1 LDGVP
6 SAATRDNNRPTTDR
20 DAHRSAASADP
31 MRERDQVRERNDETA
46 GRKLGLFAL
55 AGTLGVAAIIAFG
68 VVAGGSPEREQLA
81 ELDPMAQLALA
92 GADPKAP
99 ATLASA
105 TDPSALGSRSGPRAG
120 TTGGSREA
128 GGRQPAGVQ
137 LDRLSFPAT
146 LVGDESAIEATVRAA
161 EAEHASI
168 VGRPRTHA
176 SDIPAVAMA
185 GGASERLSRAAK
197 HDPLVAQ
204 AMPERGGAVVPS
216 GSEGAFTLQVV
227 SYDARDVAERF
238 ATALR
243 ARGHRAF
250 VTQAELPGRGRSY
263 RVRVGPFTTRRD
275 ALAYQT
281 SFERGEGMH
290 SIVVTSPAK

>member
-1 LDGVP
+1 
-6 SAATRDNNRPTTDR
+6 
-20 DAHRSAASADP
+20 
-31 MRERDQVRERNDETA
+31 
-46 GRKLGLFAL
+46 
-55 AGTLGVAAIIAFG
+55 
-68 VVAGGSPEREQLA
+68 
-81 ELDPMAQLALA
+81 
-92 GADPKAP
+92 
-99 ATLASA
+99 
-105 TDPSALGSRSGPRAG
+105 
-120 TTGGSREA
+120 
-128 GGRQPAGVQ
+128 
-137 LDRLSFPAT
+137 
-146 LVGDESAIEATVRAA
+146 VRAA

-185 GGASERLSRAAK
+185 GGESERLSRAAK

-227 SYDARDVAERF
+227 SYDTRETADRF
-238 ATALR
+238 ANALR

-281 SFERGEGMH
+281 SFEREERMH
-290 SIVVTSPAK
+290 SIVVTSAAK

>member
-1 LDGVP
+1 
-6 SAATRDNNRPTTDR
+6 
-20 DAHRSAASADP
+20 
-31 MRERDQVRERNDETA
+31 MRELDQPRERNDETA

-55 AGTLGVAAIIAFG
+55 AGILGVAAIIAFG

-81 ELDPMAQLALA
+81 ELDPLSQLALA

-99 ATLASA
+99 ATLSSA
-105 TDPSALGSRSGPRAG
+105 TDPSALGSRAEPRAG
-120 TTGGSREA
+120 TPGELRAG
-128 GGRQPAGVQ
+128 GGRQPTSVQ

-227 SYDARDVAERF
+227 SYDARDIAERF

-275 ALAYQT
+275 ALAYQA
-281 SFERGEGMH
+281 SFEREERMH
-290 SIVVTSPAK
+290 SVLVTGTAR